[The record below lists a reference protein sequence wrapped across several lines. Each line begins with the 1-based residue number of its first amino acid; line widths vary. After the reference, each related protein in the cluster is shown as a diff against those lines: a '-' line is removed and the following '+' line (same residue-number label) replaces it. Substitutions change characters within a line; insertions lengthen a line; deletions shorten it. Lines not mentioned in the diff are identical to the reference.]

1 MNMLPSRWPGEVV
14 SYDAARRTCRVRIPG
29 ITDGSTEFPEATIEQ
44 AIGDKSEHTEIRI
57 LAGDRVWLCFEC
69 GDSRFPIVTGFR
81 AKETGNETSW
91 RRWHHANIELTADGM
106 LKFNATNIE
115 LNGITTINGVTTVNG
130 TTAINDTLA
139 VSGMASLGGGLS
151 STGASSMTGTLTNN
165 GVNVGSRHTHTEQG
179 DGAEVSNPH

>member
-57 LAGDRVWLCFEC
+57 LPGDRVWLCFEC

-81 AKETGNETSW
+81 AKETGNETAW
-91 RRWHHANIELTADGM
+91 RRWHHANIELTADGV
-106 LKFNATNIE
+106 FRINATAVEI
-115 LNGITTINGVTTVNG
+115 NGATTINGD
-130 TTAINDTLA
+130 TALF
-139 VSGMASLGGGLS
+139 
-151 STGASSMTGTLTNN
+151 GTLTNN
-165 GVNVGSRHTHTEQG
+165 DVDVGSTHTHG
-179 DGAEVSNPH
+179 GIVSGSGNTATPN